1 MAGDLRSRSIR
12 HMHRSGTGLVYFT
25 TSSKRES
32 ISGGSYDC
40 TSGSVPH
47 TQENASFVLR
57 FSACPSWERTF
68 SLYCVFPIVLSS
80 SPEEKE
86 KLGVGTK
93 MPPEEKYIALSPSPS
108 PTFLPSFVPQQWTLS
123 LTTHLAPSP
132 LSICSV
138 HLICCIR
145 NQVREGEWRCM
156 PPNPPPPLL
165 LILVLG
171 GNGEGTGLETLFQ
184 VASIH
189 YCPPYYD

>member
-1 MAGDLRSRSIR
+1 M
-12 HMHRSGTGLVYFT
+12 
-25 TSSKRES
+25 
-32 ISGGSYDC
+32 GGSYDC

-108 PTFLPSFVPQQWTLS
+108 PTFRPSFVPQQWTLS

-145 NQVREGEWRCM
+145 NQVREGGGAACRRI
-156 PPNPPPPLL
+156 LL
-165 LILVLG
+165 LLSSLSLFWAEMEREQASKLCSRWQAFITARHIMIEFSQPSVVTRQSLERIEG
-171 GNGEGTGLETLFQ
+171 GGIDEERGKRP
-184 VASIH
+184 A
-189 YCPPYYD
+189 